1 MTPKD
6 SNCTSK
12 LGRKGDPRMHRAVAA
27 RLSNPEMP
35 LVDALKEGGFHFPN
49 SDTNDTTIA
58 DSDGVTL
65 GQRKNQLSRRLRLAK
80 QSMSSQKGLQ
90 GQPENNELTPKETG
104 ITARKRGAKRC
115 TPIVPENVEDVDAKS
130 DTVNLERA
138 TQYHPRF
145 YSGGNRNTD
154 HVNFSAPAVSSTP
167 INLCPNPAHSQ
178 LGNSGAGPLNVTHT
192 SGVAMA
198 SLISTAASVG
208 MTLEQLALRLA
219 NTPTL
224 FQSLSSNPDPAA
236 RLQLALSLYQV
247 DSRALFQK
255 CMLIA
260 GYDGADSI
268 EGSRNYMQLAL
279 KMWETEGK
287 RLGALL
293 GHPNSEQIG
302 DFCRRFI
309 ETARQRNTLVLPEG
323 QGRTDVVNPARGTVS
338 EGSENNEPSYNEN
351 INSENSKLYSVAR
364 GSNQQEEIESHIHSI
379 EGRHVHRLSGKCGH
393 KAIIHQPPGRPA
405 HIDFV
410 VDGKIECYEGI
421 KPVGPRGQGALWP
434 SRHKC
439 IDLACPTDGRGHAL
453 ACGSNMTE
461 LDVHHSEVQCVEPK
475 QLSLTDVD
483 FDGKEWNV
491 DFFSHDGQDDTLL
504 GLIKLG
510 DGDKKEEI

>member
-1 MTPKD
+1 MAPKG
-6 SNCTSK
+6 SSCTSK

-35 LVDALKEGGFHFPN
+35 LVDALREGGFHFPIGEN
-49 SDTNDTTIA
+49 HDTTIN

-80 QSMSSQKGLQ
+80 QSMSSHK
-90 GQPENNELTPKETG
+90 GQPPTDVSSSKEIG
-104 ITARKRGAKRC
+104 IAGRKRGTKRGFEV
-115 TPIVPENVEDVDAKS
+115 VPGVDEDVDARGNI
-130 DTVNLERA
+130 TNLERLA
-138 TQYHPRF
+138 KYHPRF
-145 YSGGNRNTD
+145 
-154 HVNFSAPAVSSTP
+154 
-167 INLCPNPAHSQ
+167 HS
-178 LGNSGAGPLNVTHT
+178 LANSGAGPLNVTHA

-198 SLISTAASVG
+198 SLISTSASVG

-224 FQSLSSNPDPAA
+224 FQSLSSNPDPKA

-247 DSRALFQK
+247 DSRALLQK

-260 GYDGADSI
+260 GYEGSESI
-268 EGSRNYMQLAL
+268 EGSTSYMQVAL
-279 KMWETEGK
+279 KMWEAEGK
-287 RLGALL
+287 RLDALL
-293 GHPNSEQIG
+293 GNPTSEQIG
-302 DFCRRFI
+302 EFCGRLI
-309 ETARQRNTLVLPEG
+309 EAAQQRGATVEEEG
-323 QGRTDVVNPARGTVS
+323 ETYALNPVQGRILKT
-338 EGSENNEPSYNEN
+338 SENHEPRNKNHSTGN
-351 INSENSKLYSVAR
+351 KYSAAAC
-364 GSNQQEEIESHIHSI
+364 GNHHEEKRHHHGV

-393 KAIIHQPPGRPA
+393 KAIIHQPRGRPA

-439 IDLACPTDGRGHAL
+439 IDLACPTDPNKLGV
-453 ACGSNMTE
+453 ACGSNTSDLE
-461 LDVHHSEVQCVEPK
+461 VNQLEVQNAEPK
-475 QLSLTDVD
+475 QLALTDVD

-510 DGDKKEEI
+510 DGDKREI